1 MTDLLTRRATRR
13 SVIGGVGIGAAATL
27 APSALGRLPLARAQ
41 ATPEAPAALA
51 PEMTIDLAAEPPTLD
66 PALVYDN
73 DGWSVVHSIY
83 DSLVQYG
90 PGGDLQPLLAE
101 SLRPLDPKTYEVKL
115 RQGIVFHNG
124 EPLDASAV
132 SFSVAHILD
141 PKTKSQVAQNFAVI
155 DKVEEVDA
163 HTVHL
168 KLSAP
173 APWLPGQMAAWL
185 CLLPPKY
192 AADPA
197 NDFAN
202 RPVGTG
208 PYKFVNWERGAK
220 VELAANPDYP
230 ALSPKGRPTAE
241 KVAFRFVPEGST
253 RVADLLARTA
263 DLIRGVPTDQAAAV
277 AQGGEVITEPISG
290 SAWVRVATDVAP
302 FDDVRVRQALNYA
315 VDVDSIVQALLDG
328 NGQRLPNFFV
338 PGGLGYDPSLKPY
351 PYNPDQAKALLA
363 AAGHGDGFD
372 TQMSITTA
380 ERIDIA
386 QAIAGQLADV
396 GVRVEVVPTET
407 ATFNATWTDKSSP
420 PLRFATWRPMFDP
433 YTLLSLVVAAKGFL
447 SRYDNPNA
455 EPMLQAA
462 ATEPNPDNRGKT
474 YRELGKVLRDDPAAI
489 YLYRLTSL
497 YGLRKGAPRWTP
509 RPDDYIIPTVVE

>member
-1 MTDLLTRRATRR
+1 MNDVWTRRATRR
-13 SVIGGVGIGAAATL
+13 GVIGGLGIGVGAMALPA
-27 APSALGRLPLARAQ
+27 ALGGAPQAWAQ
-41 ATPEAPAALA
+41 ATPGAPAELA
-51 PEMTIDLAAEPPTLD
+51 PSMTIDLAAEPPTLD

-73 DGWSVVHSIY
+73 DGWSVIHSIY
-83 DSLVQYG
+83 DALVQYG

-101 SLRPLDPKTYEVKL
+101 SLTPLDPTTYEIKL

-124 EPLDASAV
+124 EPFDASAV

-141 PKTKSQVAQNFAVI
+141 PETKSQVAQNFAVI
-155 DKVEEVDA
+155 DKVDEIDS

-185 CLLPPKY
+185 CMLPPKY
-192 AADPA
+192 AVDPA

-208 PYKFVNWERGAK
+208 PYRFVNWERGAK
-220 VELAANPDYP
+220 VELQANPDYP
-230 ALSPKGRPTAE
+230 PLSPKGRPTAA
-241 KVAFRFVPEGST
+241 KVAFRFVLEGST

-263 DLIRGVPTDQAAAV
+263 DLIRGVPTDQVPAV
-277 AQGGEVITEPISG
+277 ADAGEVITEPISG
-290 SAWVRVATDVAP
+290 SAWVRIATDVAP
-302 FDDVRVRQALNYA
+302 FDDVRMRQALNYA
-315 VDVDSIVQALLDG
+315 IDVDGIVQALLDG

-338 PGGLGYDPSLKPY
+338 PGGLGYDPALKPY
-351 PYNPDQAKALLA
+351 PYDPEQAKALLA

-372 TQMSITTA
+372 TQMSVTTA
-380 ERIDIA
+380 ERLDIA
-386 QAIAGQLADV
+386 QAIAGQLAEV
-396 GVRVEVVPTET
+396 GVRAEVIPTET

-433 YTLLSLVVAAKGFL
+433 YTLLSLVVAEKGFL

-455 EPMLQAA
+455 EPLLQAA
-462 ATEPNPDNRGKT
+462 AIEPNPDNRGKS
-474 YRELGKVLRDDPAAI
+474 YRELGKILRDEPAAI

-509 RPDDYIIPTVVE
+509 RPDDYIIPTAVE